1 MSKMVVEFCL
11 TLGRNLRDIVVD
23 QIQKN
28 HGLGPAQITKMKG
41 FFYEMYS
48 TAKDKKIIEILRA
61 KLWGRRPLY
70 LKKDHAW
77 LLRDRRRGGA
87 EEIKPENL
95 LSLAVN
101 LSFLHLPP
109 NRRGSR

>member
-48 TAKDKKIIEILRA
+48 TAKDKKIIEILRGQA
-61 KLWGRRPLY
+61 LGTTTALFKKRP
-70 LKKDHAW
+70 
-77 LLRDRRRGGA
+77 R
-87 EEIKPENL
+87 
-95 LSLAVN
+95 LA
-101 LSFLHLPP
+101 SP
-109 NRRGSR
+109 R